1 MPLSSLFIGS
11 KGVTE
16 HQKAVATVAN
26 NLSNVNTVAFKKTKV
41 AFQESVGTILK
52 NGSNPSTRSG
62 GTNPMEIGTGV
73 DLASVATIF
82 DQGSIR
88 NTGQNLNLAI
98 NGDGFFVVS
107 TGVAPGEGLVNTLY
121 TRNGNFNLDAGGNMV
136 TAAGNKVMGAT
147 FYDDK
152 TGEAKTIDNYTGITW
167 WTDQNIGAIS
177 APAVAGENPAM
188 DTTNPPDGLT
198 SDGPGSPNFDFTQVA
213 ELSVRGSLT
222 NPTSPVDTANAGS
235 LQFAMNAFGNFDITY
250 QEPALP
256 AAAVDTYTFEY
267 DPSVPLSTATNT
279 FVLQNTNGTGAGV
292 QMRLRLKP
300 GVTRFEEA
308 FTGFTYDST
317 NATPGSTLTFP
328 GGAVAAPAGTNTVQS
343 STTITVGEDDVPFLK
358 TIDMQ
363 DLFDPI
369 KVPPFFYTVD
379 SSVENSVANLSIGG
393 DGSIS
398 VFGSNSER
406 MIIGRVML
414 ANFRN
419 YDGLLAKGGSLY
431 TESPNSGV
439 ASIALLGGPSDKSA
453 PVVDSTQI
461 VSGGLEMGNVDIA
474 EEFSD
479 MIAFQ
484 RGLQASARTISIS
497 DEILQSILNI

>member
-41 AFQESVGTILK
+41 AFQESVGTVLK

-107 TGVAPGEGLVNTLY
+107 TGAAPGEGLVNTLY
-121 TRNGNFNLDAGGNMV
+121 TRNGNFNLDAAGNMV
-136 TAAGNKVMGAT
+136 TAGGNKVMGAT
-147 FYDDK
+147 FFNDK
-152 TGEAKTIDNYTGITW
+152 TGEVKTINNYTGVTW
-167 WTDQNIGAIS
+167 WTDQNIGDIS
-177 APAVAGENPAM
+177 APAVVGENPAM
-188 DTTNPPDGLT
+188 DTSVGPADLT
-198 SDGPGSPNFDFTQVA
+198 TTGPGTPAFDFTQVA
-213 ELSVRGSLT
+213 ELSVRGSIT
-222 NPTSPVDTANAGS
+222 NPTSPVDTVTPGT
-235 LQFAMNAFGNFDITY
+235 LDFTMNAFGNFDITY
-250 QEPALP
+250 TEGAN
-256 AAAVDTYTFEY
+256 VYTFEY

-279 FVLQNTNGTGAGV
+279 FLLQDAAGTGTSV

-300 GVTRFEEA
+300 GVTRFEQA
-308 FTGFTYDST
+308 FTGFTYDNT
-317 NATPGSTLTFP
+317 AVPPGSNLNFP
-328 GGAVAAPAGTNTVQS
+328 GGALAAPGTGPNNVQTGTS
-343 STTITVGEDDVPFLK
+343 ITIGEDDVTLLK

-363 DLFDPI
+363 NLFDPI

-379 SSVENSVANLSIGG
+379 SSVENSVANVSIGG

-398 VFGSNSER
+398 IFGSSSER
-406 MIIGRVML
+406 MIIGRVIL

-419 YDGLLAKGGSLY
+419 YDGLLAKGSSLY

>member
-41 AFQESVGTILK
+41 AFQESVGTIIK
-52 NGSNPSTRSG
+52 NGSNPSTRAG

-107 TGVAPGEGLVNTLY
+107 TGAAPGDGLVNTLY
-121 TRNGNFNLDAGGNMV
+121 TRNGNFNLDAAGNLV
-136 TAAGNKVMGAT
+136 TAGGNKVMGAA
-147 FYDDK
+147 FYNDK
-152 TGEAKTIDNYTGITW
+152 TGEVKTVENYTGITW
-167 WTDQNIGAIS
+167 WTDQDIQIPS
-177 APAVAGENPAM
+177 NPAM
-188 DTTNPPDGLT
+188 VDGAGGPAGQIQA
-198 SDGPGSPNFDFTQVA
+198 GPGSPQFDERQVA
-213 ELSVRGSLT
+213 ELSIRGSLT
-222 NPTSPVDTANAGS
+222 NPTTPVNQGEVGELS
-235 LQFAMNAFGNFDITY
+235 LTMNAFGNFVIAYDETAAT
-250 QEPALP
+250 PAGP
-256 AAAVDTYTFEY
+256 RYEFEY
-267 DPSVPLSTATNT
+267 DPSVPLSTSANT
-279 FVLQNTNGTGAGV
+279 FILSDVAGTGDAV

-308 FTGFTYDST
+308 FTGFTFS
-317 NATPGSTLTFP
+317 AGVGSSLTFP
-328 GGAVAAPAGTNTVQS
+328 GGVVAAPAGANTVQVG
-343 STTITVGEDDVPFLK
+343 TDITVGEDDVPFLK

-363 DLFDPI
+363 NLFDPI

-379 SSVENSVANLSIGG
+379 SSVENSVANVSIGG

-398 VFGSNSER
+398 IFGSSSER
-406 MIIGRVML
+406 MIVGRVIL
-414 ANFRN
+414 SNFRN
-419 YDGLLAKGGSLY
+419 YDGLLAKGNSLY
-431 TESPNSGV
+431 IESPNSGV
-439 ASIALLGGPSDKSA
+439 ASIALLGGPSDKAA

-484 RGLQASARTISIS
+484 RGLQASARTVSIS

>member
-52 NGSNPSTRSG
+52 NGSNPSTRTG

-107 TGVAPGEGLVNTLY
+107 TGAAPGEGLVNTLY
-121 TRNGNFNLDAGGNMV
+121 TRNGNFNLDAAGNMV
-136 TAAGNKVMGAT
+136 TAGGNKIMGAT
-147 FYDDK
+147 FFNDK
-152 TGEAKTIDNYTGITW
+152 TGEAKTIDNYTGVTY
-167 WTDQNIGAIS
+167 WTDQDIS
-177 APAVAGENPAM
+177 TSGEFNYNM
-188 DTTNPPDGLT
+188 NTTSGPDLT
-198 SDGPGSPNFDFTQVA
+198 GTAGPGSPSFDISQVA
-213 ELSVRGSLT
+213 ELSVRGSIT
-222 NPTSPVDTANAGS
+222 NPTSPVNIADAGN
-235 LQFAMNAFGNFDITY
+235 LEFTMNAFGNFVIAYDETGSTPVGSRY
-250 QEPALP
+250 E
-256 AAAVDTYTFEY
+256 FEY

-279 FVLQNTNGTGAGV
+279 FLLQDTAGTGEAV
-292 QMRLRLKP
+292 QFRLRLKP
-300 GVTRFEEA
+300 GVTRFEQA
-308 FTGFTYDST
+308 FTGFTF
-317 NATPGSTLTFP
+317 AAGVGSSLTLP
-328 GGAVAAPAGTNTVQS
+328 GGAPWGGPGPQGAGVADIQT
-343 STTITVGEDDVPFLK
+343 STTITIGEDDVPFLK

-363 DLFDPI
+363 NLFDPI

-379 SSVENSVANLSIGG
+379 SSIENSVANVSIGG

-398 VFGSNSER
+398 IFGSSSER
-406 MIIGRVML
+406 MIIGRVIL

-419 YDGLLAKGGSLY
+419 YDGLLAKGSSLY

>member
-41 AFQESVGTILK
+41 AFQESVGTVLK

-107 TGVAPGEGLVNTLY
+107 TGAAPGEGLVNTLY
-121 TRNGNFNLDAGGNMV
+121 TRNGNFNLDAAGNMV
-136 TAAGNKVMGAT
+136 TAGGNKVMGAT
-147 FYDDK
+147 FFDDK
-152 TGEAKTIDNYTGITW
+152 TGEVKTIDNYTGITW
-167 WTDQNIGAIS
+167 WTEQNIGDIS

-188 DTTNPPDGLT
+188 DTTIPPAGLT
-198 SDGPGSPNFDFTQVA
+198 TAGPGTPAFDFTQVA
-213 ELSVRGSLT
+213 ELSIRGSIT
-222 NPTSPVDTANAGS
+222 NPTSPVDIVNAGS

-250 QEPALP
+250 TEGAN
-256 AAAVDTYTFEY
+256 VYTFEY

-279 FVLQNTNGTGAGV
+279 FLLQDAAGTGTSV

-300 GVTRFEEA
+300 GVTRFEQA
-308 FTGFTYDST
+308 FTGFTYDAT
-317 NATPGSTLTFP
+317 NPTPGSTLTFP
-328 GGAVAAPAGTNTVQS
+328 GGAVGAPGGNAVQS
-343 STTITVGEDDVPFLK
+343 GTTITIGEDDVTLLK

-363 DLFDPI
+363 NLFDPI

-379 SSVENSVANLSIGG
+379 SSVENSVANVSIGG

-398 VFGSNSER
+398 IFGSSSER
-406 MIIGRVML
+406 MIIGRVIL

-419 YDGLLAKGGSLY
+419 YDGLLAKGSSLY